1 MTPLSLPIYHLPI
14 LVVDDNELNLATITE
29 SLKKHQFQNLYTACN
44 GREALQ
50 KIEEVKPE
58 IVILDIMMPEMDGY
72 ACCEQ
77 IRSHPHYND
86 LPILIQTGLNEPEAR
101 VKAFQHGAT
110 DFITKPVYPDEVHAR
125 VKVHL
130 QNRTYLKSLRQY
142 KERIESELE
151 SARQLQEGIL
161 PQPSEMKALQERQL
175 DVASYFKPSSEIGG
189 DFWGMKALF
198 PQQTALWMV
207 DFSGHGV
214 AAALNAFRLQAYLQE
229 YSSVE
234 ARPGEYLSHLNE
246 KLLRIMMRGQ
256 FATMFYGIVDASSNT
271 LFYSCA
277 CAPHP
282 IVLRRDQQS
291 SLIDGSGL
299 PLGISLNR
307 FDTGSLSF
315 MPGETLILYSDA
327 IIETPDANGRLLTE
341 SELMDL
347 AEPQVGA
354 SAETIMN
361 RILQR
366 FEEHTGGMVSD
377 DITLCVCKRI

>member
-1 MTPLSLPIYHLPI
+1 MLSLSLPISHLPI

-29 SLKKHQFQNLYTACN
+29 NLRKRQFQNLHTAQN
-44 GREALQ
+44 GKEALN
-50 KIEEVKPE
+50 KIEEIKPE

-72 ACCEQ
+72 ECCEH
-77 IRSHPHYND
+77 IRSHPHHSD
-86 LPILIQTGLNEPEAR
+86 LPILIQTGLDEPEAR

-110 DFITKPVYPDEVHAR
+110 DFVTKPVYPEELYAR

-130 QNRTYLKSLRQY
+130 QNRTYLKNLRQY

-151 SARQLQEGIL
+151 SARKLQEAIL
-161 PQPSEMKALQERQL
+161 PQQLEIEAMQQRQL

-189 DFWGMKALF
+189 DFWGMKPLF
-198 PQQTALWMV
+198 PHQTAFWMV

-229 YSSVE
+229 HASCES
-234 ARPGEYLSHLNE
+234 RPGEYLSHLND

-282 IVLRRDQQS
+282 ILIGSGNQS
-291 SLIDGSGL
+291 TLIDGSGQ
-299 PLGISLNR
+299 PLGISLNIYQ
-307 FDTGSLSF
+307 TETVPF

-327 IIETPDANGRLLTE
+327 LTETPDHTGRYMTE
-341 SELMDL
+341 SELIDL
-347 AEPQVGA
+347 VKTQEGA
-354 SAETIMN
+354 SANAMMN
-361 RILQR
+361 RILER
-366 FEEHTGGMVSD
+366 FVEHAGGMVSD
-377 DITLCVCKRI
+377 DITLCVCKRL